1 MSIGTCIAVPHYIV
15 DQGFENDEK
24 MKDMQW
30 YTNAIKVLE
39 DVQSVD
45 QDFSVKLELGTSI
58 SDILKSES
66 PLIEEL
72 CKGFS
77 LEARLELIAN
87 LKKVI
92 FDLLKDSEVVESD
105 LAPFLMGISPIIL
118 LTLNGQVD
126 LNFDD
131 YEEIK
136 DLPMLEP
143 LMANFN

>member
-1 MSIGTCIAVPHYIV
+1 
-15 DQGFENDEK
+15 
-24 MKDMQW
+24 
-30 YTNAIKVLE
+30 
-39 DVQSVD
+39 
-45 QDFSVKLELGTSI
+45 
-58 SDILKSES
+58 
-66 PLIEEL
+66 L

-77 LEARLELIAN
+77 FEARLELIAN

-92 FDLLKDSEVVESD
+92 FDLLKDPEVIESD

-118 LTLNGQVD
+118 LTLNGEVD

-131 YEEIK
+131 YDEIK